1 MDGVITLGEAL
12 IDFIPVD
19 KKNKLFEKNPGGA
32 PANVAVGL
40 ARLGSRTAFIG
51 KVGDDSLGRFLY
63 DTLADEDIILNN
75 MILTKEAKTALTI
88 VTLDEKGDRSFDFFG
103 EESADRLL
111 SKEEIDEEL
120 FGDFKIYH
128 FGSIS
133 MINEISRQATQ
144 YALDLAQKR
153 EMYVS
158 YDPNLRESLWS
169 DLDKAKKIMK
179 SVLGQVDI
187 LKVSKEEL
195 DFLTGFAG
203 IEEGAEQLKNKNE
216 ISIVLITD
224 GDNGVYFYRNKLVHI
239 PAKKVEAVDTTG
251 AGDAF
256 ISAFLNRID
265 KSDISID
272 EMTDAQIE
280 KICEFANY
288 CSALVVQ
295 KQGAMSKLPKKD
307 EVKQYFKE

>member
-1 MDGVITLGEAL
+1 MKGVISLGEAL

-19 KKNKLFEKNPGGA
+19 KENKLFEKNPGGA

-63 DTLADEDIILNN
+63 DTLAKEGINLNN
-75 MILTKEAKTALTI
+75 MILTDEAKTALSV
-88 VTLDEKGDRSFDFFG
+88 VTLDKEGDRSFDFFG

-111 SKEEIDEEL
+111 TKDEIDEEL
-120 FGDFKIYH
+120 FGDFKIFH

-133 MINEISRQATQ
+133 MINEISRKATL
-144 YALDLAQKR
+144 YALELADQAD
-153 EMYVS
+153 MYIS
-158 YDPNLRESLWS
+158 YDPNLRETLWD
-169 DLDKAKKIMK
+169 DLDKAKKVIK

-203 IEEGAEQLKNKNE
+203 IEEGAEQIKNKNQL
-216 ISIVLITD
+216 SLVLITD
-224 GDNGVYFYRNKLVHI
+224 GDKGVYFYKDKLMHV
-239 PAKKVEAVDTTG
+239 PAQKVKAVDTTG

-256 ISAFLNRID
+256 VSAFLNRID
-265 KSDISID
+265 ESNYKLE
-272 EMTDAQIE
+272 EMTNEEIE
-280 KICEFANY
+280 EICKFANH
-288 CSALVVQ
+288 CSALVV
-295 KQGAMSKLPKKD
+295 KKEGAMSKLPTKE
-307 EVKQYFKE
+307 EVRDFFSE

>member
-75 MILTKEAKTALTI
+75 MILTKEAKTALSI

-111 SKEEIDEEL
+111 SKEEIDDEL

-133 MINEISRQATQ
+133 MINEISRQATK

-256 ISAFLNRID
+256 ISAFLNRVD

-295 KQGAMSKLPKKD
+295 KQGAMSKLPTKD
-307 EVKQYFKE
+307 EVKEYFKE

>member
-111 SKEEIDEEL
+111 SKEEIDDEL

-133 MINEISRQATQ
+133 MINEISRQATK

-256 ISAFLNRID
+256 MSAFLNRVD

-295 KQGAMSKLPKKD
+295 KQGAMSKLPTKD
-307 EVKQYFKE
+307 EVKEYFKE